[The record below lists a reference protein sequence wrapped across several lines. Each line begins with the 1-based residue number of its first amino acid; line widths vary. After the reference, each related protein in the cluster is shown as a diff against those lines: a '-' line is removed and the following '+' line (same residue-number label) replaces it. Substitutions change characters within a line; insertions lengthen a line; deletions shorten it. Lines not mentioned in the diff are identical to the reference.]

1 MTFGAACRIALSV
14 ATLGLALGC
23 SAANERPLGSELGGS
38 AGAAGAGVGGSGGAA
53 GGSGGVTLQGGSG
66 GSGGA
71 AGGPTECRNVD
82 ILFVI
87 DRSGSM
93 SDNQISLI
101 NSFPGFISAIQQKLA
116 FADSYHV
123 GVVSSDDNFENQ
135 AGCQKIGDL
144 VTQTGGPLSSQ
155 ANCGPFA
162 SGKRYLDEKEPNIAG
177 KFACVAQVGSGGND
191 DERVSRAML
200 NAIKTDNNAPG
211 ACNAGFARIDSLLI
225 VVLITD
231 EDDAPD
237 LCGEPDPFTSCGC
250 KTCGSG
256 GDPASW
262 YQELLSYKGGIK
274 ENIVVLSLIGLT
286 GNNSCGAVP
295 ASKLIGFTNKFGD
308 NAYKGDVCATSY
320 DQFFAETLPVID
332 KACEKYVP
340 PPVK

>member
-1 MTFGAACRIALSV
+1 MGPWARGTI
-14 ATLGLALGC
+14 LALTLACASAC
-23 SAANERPLGSELGGS
+23 SAANERGIGSESGGA
-38 AGAAGAGVGGSGGAA
+38 AGAAGTGAGAGGSGGGVNITGGAGGSGGAA
-53 GGSGGVTLQGGSG
+53 G
-66 GSGGA
+66 A
-71 AGGPTECRNVD
+71 PEECRNVD

-93 SDNQISLI
+93 ADNQISLI
-101 NSFPGFISAIQQKLA
+101 NSFPGFISAIQQKLQ

-123 GVVSSDDNFENQ
+123 GVVSSDDNYQN
-135 AGCQKIGDL
+135 APGCQKIGDL

-162 SGKRYLDEKEPNIAG
+162 SGTRYLDEKEPNIAG
-177 KFACVAQVGSGGND
+177 KFACIAQLGSGGND
-191 DERVSRAML
+191 DERVMRAAL
-200 NAIKTDNNAPG
+200 NAVKTENNAPG
-211 ACNAGFARIDSLLI
+211 ACNAGFSRLDSLLI

-237 LCGEPDPFTSCGC
+237 QCGEPDPYTPCGC

-256 GDPASW
+256 GNSDAW

-286 GNNSCGAVP
+286 GTNACGAVP

-308 NAYKGDVCATSY
+308 NAYKGDVCSATY
-320 DQFFAETLPVID
+320 DGFFAETLPVID

-340 PPVK
+340 PTVK

>member
-1 MTFGAACRIALSV
+1 MGPAAALRFAFAASILVLGV
-14 ATLGLALGC
+14 AC
-23 SAANERPLGSELGGS
+23 SAANERPLGSETGGN
-38 AGAAGAGVGGSGGAA
+38 AGAAGLGAGGTSAA
-53 GGSGGVTLQGGSG
+53 GGSGGVTLTG

-71 AGGPTECRNVD
+71 AGGPAECQNVD

-101 NSFPGFISAIQQKLA
+101 NSFPGFISQIQQKLA
-116 FADSYHV
+116 FAESYHV
-123 GVVSSDDNFENQ
+123 GVVSSDDNYDNV

-162 SGKRYLDEKEPNIAG
+162 SGKSYLDEKEPNIGG
-177 KFACVAQVGSGGND
+177 KFACIAQLGSGGND
-191 DERVSRAML
+191 DERVMRAAL
-200 NAIKTDNNAPG
+200 NAVKTENNAPG
-211 ACNAGFARIDSLLI
+211 ACNAGFSRLDSLLV
-225 VVLITD
+225 VVLVSD

-237 LCGEPDPFTSCGC
+237 QCGEPDPFSPCGC

-256 GDPASW
+256 GDPDAW
-262 YQELLSYKGGIK
+262 YQEILSYKGGIK
-274 ENIVVLSLIGLT
+274 ENIVVLSLVGLT
-286 GNNSCGAVP
+286 GSNSCGAIP
-295 ASKLIGFTNKFGD
+295 ASKLIGFTNKFGE
-308 NAYKGDVCATSY
+308 NAHKGDVCASSY
-320 DQFFAETLPVID
+320 DQFFAQVLPVID

>member
-1 MTFGAACRIALSV
+1 MGLGFRTLFLSLGV
-14 ATLGLALGC
+14 TLSMAC
-23 SAANERPLGSELGGS
+23 SAANERALGNESGGS
-38 AGAAGAGVGGSGGAA
+38 AGMAGMGAGGSSASGGSGGVTIQGGSGGAA
-53 GGSGGVTLQGGSG
+53 G
-66 GSGGA
+66 A
-71 AGGPTECRNVD
+71 PAECRNVD

-93 SDNQISLI
+93 ADNQISLI
-101 NSFPGFISAIQQKLA
+101 NSFPGFIGAIQQKLQ

-123 GVVSSDDNFENQ
+123 GVVSSDDNFEN
-135 AGCQKIGDL
+135 APGCQKIGDL

-155 ANCGPFA
+155 AMCGPFA

-191 DERVSRAML
+191 DERVARAML
-200 NAIKTDNNAPG
+200 NAVKTENNAPG
-211 ACNAGFARIDSLLI
+211 ACNAGFARLDSLLI

-237 LCGEPDPFTSCGC
+237 ECGTPDPFSPCGC

-256 GDPASW
+256 GDPDAW

-274 ENIVVLSLIGLT
+274 ENIVVLSLIGLKA
-286 GNNSCGAVP
+286 NNACGAVP
-295 ASKLIGFTNKFGD
+295 ASTLIGFTNKFGA
-308 NAYKGDVCATSY
+308 NAYKGDVCAASY
-320 DQFFAETLPVID
+320 DGFFAETLPVID
-332 KACEKYVP
+332 QACEKYVP